1 MRRIVLFC
9 TLLSAVLISPA
20 TAGQPKGSVAEL
32 IAELKKGDVVKLKAI
47 AELEALG
54 EKAGDAVPAMIDLL
68 LAKNEDVRLH
78 AVMAMAK
85 IGKPAVEPLT
95 RALAAHYPDADKI
108 DTKKIDMLV
117 KKLGS
122 GNFADLDQARK
133 EIEAIGMPA
142 LEPLRKA
149 AKSTDLET
157 SRRANELVKTIEG
170 YADVR
175 FYLTWGLAFVGAPAK
190 SATPV
195 VIKALADPAPQVR
208 RKAAY
213 ALGRI
218 DADPDTVAPA
228 LVGALGD
235 ADADVRE
242 ACAASLP
249 KMSKAAVPVL
259 LKALKGDQKSLWTM
273 SMKILGEIGAESAQ
287 AIPDLKAFLL
297 QPDRGLAEA
306 AADALA
312 GIGAPSIKVLT
323 EAAADKSDQVRILA
337 VRALH
342 KIGAPAVPTF
352 IDLLGAKDV
361 DVQRQVAALLGGMQV
376 NDKSVVIGLGF
387 ATKDKDYQVRL
398 NALNSLRQ
406 MGTSAKLAEPYI
418 VALLTDLDPTIRLN
432 AFQTLTGLNID
443 PRPGLK
449 KALSHPDL
457 KTRITTASLMT
468 QLNLE
473 LELAA
478 PILVEGLKANDE
490 GLKMQAAHALSL
502 RGLREDEVLP
512 IFIAGLKNEQAS
524 VRRQAGESIARYG
537 AKASKAGP
545 ALIATLEDP
554 DDSVVTQSM
563 ATLRVVGA
571 DAKTLFP
578 AMVKVLR
585 RKDTKLHTAASQII
599 FQVGPDAIDEIVT
612 LLKKE
617 DAPGIR
623 LACLQTLAMVGPRA
637 KSAVSELTK
646 ALGDSEPRARMTAA
660 RALGNIGPDAKTAQD
675 ALTKALQD
683 TDDNVKKIAEAAL
696 TQIKADP
703 NQKEFQVQGVL
714 TPGDPFDRVRLGHFH
729 VVHTY
734 YMKKGQK
741 YQIDLTSQWDNYLRF
756 ENAQG
761 VQLAEDAGAG
771 EFAASGF
778 VGDAAGDAA
787 GFAAGDAGDVAA
799 FGCGGFAA
807 GAADGAG
814 LWSSAGARFP
824 IFERSGPILIFPS
837 IAGRSKI

>member
-9 TLLSAVLISPA
+9 TLLSAVLISRA
-20 TAGQPKGSVAEL
+20 EAGQPKRSVAEL
-32 IAELKKGDVVKLKAI
+32 ITELKKGDDIKLKAI

-54 EKAGDAVPAMIDLL
+54 DKAGEAVPALIDLL
-68 LAKNEDVRLH
+68 FAKNEDVRLH
-78 AVMAMAK
+78 VVMAMAK
-85 IGKPAVEPLT
+85 IGKPAVDPLT
-95 RALAAHYPDADKI
+95 KALAAHYPDADKI
-108 DTKKIDMLV
+108 DVKKIDDLV

-122 GNFADLDQARK
+122 GNFAERDQARK
-133 EIEAIGMPA
+133 DLEAISMPA

-170 YADVR
+170 HADVR
-175 FYLTWGLAFVGAPAK
+175 FYLTWGLAFVGPPAK

-195 VIKALADPAPQVR
+195 VIKALADPSPQVR

-213 ALGRI
+213 ALGRL

-228 LVGALGD
+228 LVAALAD
-235 ADADVRE
+235 SDADVRA

-259 LKALKGDQKSLWTM
+259 LKALKGDQKGLWIM
-273 SMKILGEIGAESAQ
+273 SMKILGEIGAESAP
-287 AIPDLKAFLL
+287 ALPDLKAFLL
-297 QPDRGLAEA
+297 QPERGLAEA
-306 AADALA
+306 AANALA

-323 EAAADKSDQVRILA
+323 EAAADKSDQVRVLA
-337 VRALH
+337 VQSLH

-406 MGTSAKLAEPYI
+406 MGASAKLAEPYI
-418 VALLTDLDPTIRLN
+418 VALLTDLDPAIRLN
-432 AFQTLTGLNID
+432 AFHALTGLNID

-449 KALSHPDL
+449 KALGHPDL

-478 PILVEGLKANDE
+478 PILVEGLKAKDE
-490 GLKMQAAHALSL
+490 SLKMQAAHALSL

-512 IFIAGLKNEQAS
+512 IFIAGLKNDEAS
-524 VRRQAGESIARYG
+524 VRRQAAESIARYG

-545 ALIATLEDP
+545 ALIAALDDA
-554 DDSVVTQSM
+554 DDSVVAQSM

-571 DAKTLFP
+571 DAKSLFP

-646 ALGDSEPRARMTAA
+646 ALDDPSPRARMTAA
-660 RALGNIGPDAKTAQD
+660 RALGNIGPEAKTAQD
-675 ALTKALQD
+675 ALTKALKD

-714 TPGDPFDRVRLGHFH
+714 TPGDPFDRVRTVHYH

-734 YMKKGQK
+734 QMKAGQQ
-741 YQIDLTSQWDNYLRF
+741 YQIDLTSLWDNYLRL

-761 VQLAEDAGAG
+761 VQLAQDDDSGGFPNARIIFRAPQDGWYRIIVTSFSG
-771 EFAASGF
+771 GASGPYTLR
-778 VGDAAGDAA
+778 V
-787 GFAAGDAGDVAA
+787 
-799 FGCGGFAA
+799 
-807 GAADGAG
+807 
-814 LWSSAGARFP
+814 
-824 IFERSGPILIFPS
+824 
-837 IAGRSKI
+837 K